1 MMAYLKNLTFGKLR
15 GILDGIR
22 GHIAKQSTILDRLLH
37 HSAVI
42 NIKGSSYRLKEKI
55 QLKEDQ

>member
-22 GHIAKQSTILDRLLH
+22 GHIAKQSTPPPD
-37 HSAVI
+37 
-42 NIKGSSYRLKEKI
+42 GSPHR
-55 QLKEDQ
+55 

>member
-22 GHIAKQSTILDRLLH
+22 GHIAKQSTQ
-37 HSAVI
+37 
-42 NIKGSSYRLKEKI
+42 KERCATG
-55 QLKEDQ
+55 Q